1 MVFDAY
7 VEGCDE
13 RFSCAYRGFAKFK
26 CEIFRGWNE
35 ELGKLYD
42 ENFRYLWEDSDTSI
56 TNNFNF
62 MDLIRLYNE
71 RENGV
76 IGQKM
81 KKILNEYDKP
91 YNEGMKIFY
100 GLGDNRVSPKECK
113 LILDAL
119 ERVDVEK
126 FDKADAEINEWL
138 NDSYDTWKIMLKY
151 AVDNNVDL
159 VCG

>member
-1 MVFDAY
+1 MLLKITKLFDKY
-7 VEGCDE
+7 LLYFKIIDHGSIEEIYKREFDILNKYTRNQLLDPFFIETKLDE
-13 RFSCAYRGFAKFK
+13 
-26 CEIFRGWNE
+26 
-35 ELGKLYD
+35 
-42 ENFRYLWEDSDTSI
+42 
-56 TNNFNF
+56 
-62 MDLIRLYNE
+62 
-71 RENGV
+71 
-76 IGQKM
+76 
-81 KKILNEYDKP
+81 ILNEYDKP

-100 GLGDNRVSPKECK
+100 GLGDNRVSHIECK

>member
-1 MVFDAY
+1 
-7 VEGCDE
+7 
-13 RFSCAYRGFAKFK
+13 
-26 CEIFRGWNE
+26 
-35 ELGKLYD
+35 
-42 ENFRYLWEDSDTSI
+42 
-56 TNNFNF
+56 
-62 MDLIRLYNE
+62 
-71 RENGV
+71 
-76 IGQKM
+76 
-81 KKILNEYDKP
+81 
-91 YNEGMKIFY
+91 MKIFY